1 MSRRTEHIADEF
13 AGLLGGGLF
22 GLILAILLYLGA
34 KQGSRTK
41 CRIWL
46 WFSTLG
52 TCLSLCHAFVVTM
65 PAVAGDKMAPIP
77 TGEFFGL
84 GLIFY
89 FLHVVDK
96 YSGELRVL
104 QEECL
109 APRQDSDL
117 SHGFPA
123 EETV

>member
-1 MSRRTEHIADEF
+1 MSPYPPSSAAT
-13 AGLLGGGLF
+13 GS
-22 GLILAILLYLGA
+22 ILLFLGA

-46 WFSTLG
+46 WFYTVT
-52 TCLSLCHAFVVTM
+52 TCLSLCHAFVVIM
-65 PAVAGDKMAPIP
+65 PAAAGDKTARIP

-84 GLIFY
+84 GLSFY

-104 QEECL
+104 QEECV
-109 APRQDSDL
+109 ARRQEAGNTN
-117 SHGFPA
+117 GFPA